1 MPDRFTY
8 QLRID
13 LRGTKPPIW
22 RRVLVPPS
30 QPLDRLHDVI
40 QVAMGWLDGHLHM
53 FVKGR
58 QTYAVPNP
66 WDDDW
71 VLPGMP
77 ATLDEREFGVSQLLK
92 HEKDWLTYE
101 YDFGDGWAHRVTL
114 QKILSYDPS
123 IRLPACTGGKRRC
136 PPEDSGG
143 VWGYYGQLEILKDP
157 DHPEHEDVREWMG
170 EDFDPEEFDVR
181 YVDEALAGMGE

>member
-8 QLRID
+8 QLRVD

-22 RRVLVPPS
+22 RHVLVPPS

-66 WDDDW
+66 WDDDR

-114 QKILSYDPS
+114 QKILSYDSS

-143 VWGYYGQLEILKDP
+143 VWGYYGKLEILKDP